1 MALYRS
7 AVCGGQ
13 ALEMACE
20 REDGFLG
27 LRGFETE
34 TETETVETFRRL
46 Y

>member
-1 MALYRS
+1 MALYLS

-13 ALEMACE
+13 AMEMECGCA
-20 REDGFLG
+20 DGFLG
-27 LRGFETE
+27 LRWFE